1 MRIEKH
7 SNFLTDYVDFDTTYS
22 DGVKEGRLQWNT
34 TDGTLEVGMAGGSV
48 NLQIGQ
54 EQLIRATNKTGSDI
68 PNGTAVYVSGA
79 QGSRPT
85 IAPLDV
91 TVNTIANAVVG
102 VTTETITNDHSGYVT
117 TVGLVRD
124 VDTHLFTA
132 GDILYASTTTPGGYQ
147 TTAPTSP
154 NTVVGIG
161 VCVFSNN
168 ESGII
173 GVFPRILSVLSSRS
187 ILNDAGGYYT
197 GTNVETA
204 LQEVGADLSTI
215 TDNSTNWNT
224 AYGWGDHAAE
234 GYLTSFTET
243 DPIFAASAAYG
254 ITGTNVSNWNTAYG
268 WGDHSSAGYLP
279 SATAATTYLKLD
291 CSNDPLTGQL
301 NITAPASSALAPPTN
316 PAATIYY
323 LTTPA
328 SPSATATYSQ
338 PSGYENSEQYFEYN
352 IYSYKTIAGV
362 KYVGQPAYIDFSDNG
377 LGSDYYYVTLNWT
390 AVTGVDGYF
399 VVNESMGKF
408 YDVATNSCIDTSTG
422 GTAGSHTGTS
432 ASYDAGGY
440 THDYRI
446 YSYDPINEYYSST
459 YIEDQVIDN
468 ASGDYCVIGITW
480 TAADGCCY
488 KVLKQDDYNG
498 YAFDAGKFLTGT
510 TLVDNGNWPDSA
522 TVTPT
527 STTMKAIVSTGGY
540 YTTAKSSLGDL
551 EAGAVTADSIACPL
565 FSGSETHSGAISGTS
580 ISMSSSANLPII
592 SSSGI
597 SASDTYLHQL
607 SKSVTTVNTQS
618 LISNNLTANSPDSWL
633 TKTVAMIK
641 NTFTDSSAGA
651 GGKLY
656 GVWNYATKSGNGK
669 LDSMEAVR
677 NEIIITSGG
686 SKATYGVYSSAAVS
700 GTFDGS
706 FIWGNYLIAN
716 AKPNGTFSNIG
727 ANGAILYLGAST
739 TGQTTTFTNAY
750 AMNTSV
756 SVNGFVS
763 GTNLYGNYIDLQFTK
778 VGTAVTNVY
787 GFYYAN
793 SSVNGTVTNDYGI
806 YIEDITLATN
816 NYALYTKKGISRLGD
831 QLSVVGWQDVVQEI
845 VKAYSSQTANLV
857 EWQNSSGTAMAGVS
871 KNGGLIPA
879 SMADSAAANNT
890 VYYSTTASRLVYK
903 DGSGTVNNLY

>member
-1 MRIEKH
+1 MPVTIDKILGKPLLHRHKGPDIADGIIGE
-7 SNFLTDYVDFDTTYS
+7 TTAIDAIDFDTTYS

-68 PNGTAVYVSGA
+68 PNGTAVSVSGA

-85 IAPLDV
+85 IIPLDV
-91 TVNTIANAVVG
+91 TTNVIANAVVG

-117 TVGLVRD
+117 TAGLVRD

-132 GDILYASTTTPGGYQ
+132 GSILYASETTPGGYQ

-224 AYGWGDHAAE
+224 AYGWGDH
-234 GYLTSFTET
+234 
-243 DPIFAASAAYG
+243 
-254 ITGTNVSNWNTAYG
+254 
-268 WGDHSSAGYLP
+268 SSAGYLP

-323 LTTPA
+323 LTAPA

-338 PSGYENSEQYFEYN
+338 PSGYENSGQYFEYY

-362 KYVGQPAYIDFSDNG
+362 KYVGQPAFIDFSDNG

-408 YDVATNSCIDTSTG
+408 YDVATNSCVDTSTG
-422 GTAGSHTGTS
+422 GTAGAHTGTS
-432 ASYDAGGY
+432 AIYDAGGY

-510 TLVDNGNWPDSA
+510 TLVDNGNWPDGA

-527 STTMKAIVSTGGY
+527 STTMKAIVSTGGFY
-540 YTTAKSSLGDL
+540 ITARSILGDL
-551 EAGAVTADSIACPL
+551 AAGAVTADSIACPL

-592 SSSGI
+592 SSSGL

-618 LISNNLTANSPDSWL
+618 LISNNLTANSSDSWL

-656 GVWNYATKSGNGK
+656 GVWNYATKNGKGK

-677 NEIIITSGG
+677 NEIVITSGG
-686 SKATYGVYSSAAVS
+686 SKATYGIYSSAAVS

-756 SVNGFVS
+756 FVNGFVS
-763 GTNLYGNYIDLQFTK
+763 GTNLFGNYIDLQFTK
-778 VGTAVTNVY
+778 VGTTVTNVY

-793 SSVNGTVTNDYGI
+793 SSVTGTVTNDYGI

-816 NYALYTKKGISRLGD
+816 NYALYTKKGINRLGD